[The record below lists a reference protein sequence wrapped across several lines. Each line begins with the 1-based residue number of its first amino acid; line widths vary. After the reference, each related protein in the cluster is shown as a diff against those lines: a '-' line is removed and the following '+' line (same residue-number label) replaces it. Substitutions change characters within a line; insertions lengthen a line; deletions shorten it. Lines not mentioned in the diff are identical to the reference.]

1 MIKKTITYTAFDDE
15 IVTEDFYFHIK
26 KSVLLENMDLKET
39 LQDLQDSLTA
49 EGRTEENLTEDE
61 VKTLLELVKRLMKL
75 SYGIRSEDGKKH
87 RQTPEIWDDF
97 YDSAA
102 YDAILFQMF
111 QEKGVAMAFLGG
123 IMPKELMEEAEAEM
137 RKQPQDR
144 LAKHAPADT
153 TVTTETVSFD
163 EGDDEVRPQDE
174 TTEERRARLQRELAA
189 MDVNDQPQH

>member
-26 KSVLLENMDLKET
+26 KSTLLDNMDLKDT

-61 VKTLLELVKRLMKL
+61 VKSLLQLVKRLMRL

-87 RQTPEIWDDF
+87 RQSDEIWDDF
-97 YDSAA
+97 HDSAA

-137 RKQPQDR
+137 RKQPMDR
-144 LAKHAPADT
+144 QPKHVAGEP
-153 TVTTETVSFD
+153 TVTTEAVAFD
-163 EGDDEVRPQDE
+163 DGDDEVRPLDE
-174 TTEERRARLQRELAA
+174 TTEERRERLQRELAQL
-189 MDVNDQPQH
+189 DVSDQPQH